1 MVRNRVYKTDA
12 VVLKQ
17 MPLGETNRI
26 ITFYTREYGKIAAIA
41 RGVRRPGSKFGGSL
55 EILNHVE
62 AAFGRGRSLDSVNEC
77 VVINSYKHLRQNL
90 TAIAQGIYIA
100 ELVDIFGEDRS
111 ANIRLFEILSETLS
125 NLDRYE
131 NSEFWVLWFEFRL
144 LHFSG
149 FLPEFIDCVEC
160 RSPLDRS
167 DHTFN
172 PVAGG
177 ILCPLCADSDVNDQ
191 SWVVSV
197 TGLTVL
203 RYFQRSLEL
212 TLGQADADISVVDL
226 LDVKTFLRIYMRY
239 IAERDFKSTGFLDL
253 IKFKNN

>member
-1 MVRNRVYKTDA
+1 M
-12 VVLKQ
+12 
-17 MPLGETNRI
+17 
-26 ITFYTREYGKIAAIA
+26 
-41 RGVRRPGSKFGGSL
+41 
-55 EILNHVE
+55 
-62 AAFGRGRSLDSVNEC
+62 
-77 VVINSYKHLRQNL
+77 
-90 TAIAQGIYIA
+90 
-100 ELVDIFGEDRS
+100 
-111 ANIRLFEILSETLS
+111 
-125 NLDRYE
+125 
-131 NSEFWVLWFEFRL
+131 
-144 LHFSG
+144 
-149 FLPEFIDCVEC
+149 EC

-167 DHTFN
+167 DHTFD

-203 RYFQRSLEL
+203 RYFQRSLDL
-212 TLGQADADISVVDL
+212 TLGQTDADISDVDL